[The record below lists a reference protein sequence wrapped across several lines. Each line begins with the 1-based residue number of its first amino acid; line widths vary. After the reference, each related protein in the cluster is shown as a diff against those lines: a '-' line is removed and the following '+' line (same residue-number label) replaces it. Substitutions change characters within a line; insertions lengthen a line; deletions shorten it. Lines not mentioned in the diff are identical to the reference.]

1 VPATWVDRPQLVQI
15 AVNLIAGAF
24 GVIAAAAV
32 HLTLSRGNH
41 TELPPTPVDGVLADP
56 IG

>member
-1 VPATWVDRPQLVQI
+1 VQI